1 MNYIGLVLKSK
12 RMSASGKPRTCMHA
26 SIHTMIGTYK
36 IGKAK
41 LIMGS

>member
-1 MNYIGLVLKSK
+1 
-12 RMSASGKPRTCMHA
+12 MHA

-41 LIMGS
+41 TYNGVMNYLGLVGHE